1 MVDLQ
6 HLDVKLLS
14 DIFQILLSL
23 PGALGFIASALLV
36 LLLWQAAKS
45 LLELFGLAGTAG
57 RWILRRL
64 IRLSGWRVAAICL
77 AALPIFLFRDSISE
91 RLQYI
96 EQVMNPAYVT
106 GDTSAR
112 VTAIYEAELLKRCDT
127 YETEVVKRRTRE
139 IAAKVGC
146 SPLAIYEVAYSEC
159 GLNPFQIR
167 RDGIAAGW
175 IQFTRA
181 GLAGLPAT
189 LEQVKQACKARDV
202 ETMMNL
208 TEAYFVSRAQG
219 RALKDA
225 TGVYVATFA
234 PGFVGAPDEQV
245 LYAGRLNPA
254 YSLNSIFDGY
264 YTTNAGQIFRNRSAM
279 DGRITI
285 GELRLHLEA
294 KKARLISKYNNNLR

>member
-1 MVDLQ
+1 MKTV
-6 HLDVKLLS
+6 S
-14 DIFQILLSL
+14 DIFQVLISL
-23 PGALGFIASALLV
+23 PGALGFIACALIV
-36 LLLWQAAKS
+36 LLLWQVVKS
-45 LLELFGLAGTAG
+45 LLELLGLAGTIG

-64 IRLSGWRVAAICL
+64 IRLSILRMTAVCL
-77 AALPIFLFRDSISE
+77 IAMPFFFLRGAISE
-91 RLQYI
+91 RLQYL
-96 EQVMNPAYVT
+96 EQVIYPAYVT
-106 GDTSAR
+106 GDTSAD

-127 YETEVVKRRTRE
+127 YEAAIVKRRTRE
-139 IAAKVGC
+139 IASKVGC

-159 GLNPFQIR
+159 GLNPFQVR
-167 RDGIAAGW
+167 HDGIAAGW

-189 LEQVKQACKARDV
+189 LEQVKQVCRTRDI

-219 RALKDA
+219 KPLKDA

-234 PGFVGAPDEQV
+234 PGFIGAPDEQV
-245 LYAGRLNPA
+245 LYSGKLNPA

-264 YTTNAGQIFRNRSAM
+264 YVESSGRIMRSRAAM

-294 KKARLISKYNNNLR
+294 KKARLISSSRK